1 MMEHLANLTSAEIG
15 TLWFSYMETTMQ
27 IGLFKHIIAHIEDEE
42 IRQLY
47 KENLLF
53 MEGFTQQVSLFMK
66 KEGMK
71 EPVGFT
77 ENDVN
82 EQAPKLLTDGLVLYY
97 LQIAVKAAM
106 SKDVSLLALTSR
118 KDVKN
123 LHILHLEQAKE
134 AYMKVEDLLME
145 RGEYIRPPIIPAPLH
160 NEFVTTSHYLGGV
173 IPILDKKRPL
183 NVMEVSHLFLNIQ
196 VNMIGIM
203 LCTAFT
209 QVANDIE
216 VKKHF
221 EIGRQLS
228 KEIVEDLT
236 DLLLESDIPVPATW
250 DTFVTDSAES
260 PFSDKLMLAFID
272 QLAAFG
278 FGLYA
283 LSATASLRTDLQVK
297 YANIS
302 KKVVTHLKDG
312 AELMIKNRWLEQSPT
327 YPDRQKLAEK

>member
-1 MMEHLANLTSAEIG
+1 MEHLANLTSAEIG
-15 TLWFSYMETTMQ
+15 TLWFSYMGTTMQ
-27 IGLFKHIIAHIEDEE
+27 IGLFKHIIAHLEDEE
-42 IRQLY
+42 ISQLY

-53 MEGFTQQVSLFMK
+53 MEDFAQQISSLMK

-97 LQIAVKAAM
+97 LQIASKAAM

-123 LHILHLEQAKE
+123 LLIRHLEQAKQ
-134 AYMKVEDLLME
+134 AYLKVDDLLLE
-145 RGEYIRPPIIPAPLH
+145 RGEYIRPPIIPVPLH
-160 NEFVTTSHYLGGV
+160 NEFVTTSQYLGGV

-183 NVMEVSHLFLNIQ
+183 NVMEVSHLFLNIK
-196 VNMIGIM
+196 VNMIGTMI
-203 LCTAFT
+203 CTAFT
-209 QVANDIE
+209 QVANDSE

-221 EIGRQLS
+221 ETGIRLS

-236 DLLLESDIPVPATW
+236 HLLLESDVPVPAAW
-250 DTFVTDSAES
+250 DAFVTDSTES
-260 PFSDKLMLAFID
+260 PYSDKLMLGFID
-272 QLAAFG
+272 QLTAFG

-283 LSATASLRTDLQVK
+283 LSATASLRTDIQVK

-302 KKVVTHLKDG
+302 KKVATYLKDG
-312 AELMIKNRWLEQSPT
+312 AELMIKNRWLEQPPT
-327 YPDRQKLAEK
+327 YPDRQKLAKK